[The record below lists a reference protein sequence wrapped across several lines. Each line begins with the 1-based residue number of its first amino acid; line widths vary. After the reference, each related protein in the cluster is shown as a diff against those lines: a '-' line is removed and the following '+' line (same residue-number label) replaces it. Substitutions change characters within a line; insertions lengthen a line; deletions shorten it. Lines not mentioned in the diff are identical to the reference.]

1 MQDRS
6 CRAFGPQPNQAII
19 ESVCKIYNKSI
30 FLHFNFFCQRRLPA
44 HIPCCRMPQN
54 NNYFAKEKTHVPLIS
69 KNLRNFLLTRTFF
82 TCSGQMSG
90 LKLKYPDSQSV
101 FCGQQKERDRALQQR
116 DFTCKVRLLVQSV
129 QNALQSAF
137 CCEVI
142 SQGLALG
149 SRVCIWT
156 ALSRG
161 CTAVEKDM
169 AEDFTNYKQRDCQN
183 KPSTTFKVV
192 NPDENFLTW
201 TANKVIFPR
210 IAKLGKK

>member
-6 CRAFGPQPNQAII
+6 CRTFGPQPNQAII

-30 FLHFNFFCQRRLPA
+30 FLHFNSFCQRRLPA

-54 NNYFAKEKTHVPLIS
+54 NNYFAKEKTHVPLMS
-69 KNLRNFLLTRTFF
+69 KTSETFLLTRTFFF

-101 FCGQQKERDRALQQR
+101 FCGQQKERDRALQQI
-116 DFTCKVRLLVQSV
+116 DFTCKVRLLVHSV

-149 SRVCIWT
+149 SRVCI
-156 ALSRG
+156 
-161 CTAVEKDM
+161 
-169 AEDFTNYKQRDCQN
+169 
-183 KPSTTFKVV
+183 
-192 NPDENFLTW
+192 
-201 TANKVIFPR
+201 
-210 IAKLGKK
+210 

>member
-1 MQDRS
+1 
-6 CRAFGPQPNQAII
+6 
-19 ESVCKIYNKSI
+19 
-30 FLHFNFFCQRRLPA
+30 
-44 HIPCCRMPQN
+44 
-54 NNYFAKEKTHVPLIS
+54 
-69 KNLRNFLLTRTFF
+69 
-82 TCSGQMSG
+82 MSG
-90 LKLKYPDSQSV
+90 LKFKYPDSQSV
-101 FCGQQKERDRALQQR
+101 FCGQQKERDRALQQS
-116 DFTCKVRLLVQSV
+116 DFTCKVRLWVQSV

-149 SRVCIWT
+149 SRLCIWT

-183 KPSTTFKVV
+183 KPLTTFKVV

-201 TANKVIFPR
+201 TANKVFFSENCKTWQ
-210 IAKLGKK
+210 KLITKVAAAGRSQKVFVSHQHLSLSFLKNISNHFDFVWEGVSSF

>member
-1 MQDRS
+1 
-6 CRAFGPQPNQAII
+6 
-19 ESVCKIYNKSI
+19 
-30 FLHFNFFCQRRLPA
+30 
-44 HIPCCRMPQN
+44 
-54 NNYFAKEKTHVPLIS
+54 
-69 KNLRNFLLTRTFF
+69 
-82 TCSGQMSG
+82 MSG

-101 FCGQQKERDRALQQR
+101 FCGQQKERDRALQQI

-156 ALSRG
+156 ALSRE

-169 AEDFTNYKQRDCQN
+169 AEDFTNYKQRDRQN
-183 KPSTTFKVV
+183 KPLKTFKIVKA
-192 NPDENFLTW
+192 D
-201 TANKVIFPR
+201 
-210 IAKLGKK
+210 